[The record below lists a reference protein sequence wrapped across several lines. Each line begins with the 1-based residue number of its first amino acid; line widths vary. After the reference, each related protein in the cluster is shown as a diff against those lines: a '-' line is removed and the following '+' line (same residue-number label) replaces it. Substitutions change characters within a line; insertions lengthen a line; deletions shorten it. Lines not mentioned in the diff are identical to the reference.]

1 MGSEISLR
9 PVTSEDEGFLRLVYA
24 EGRREEF
31 AQVAWPA
38 GMLET
43 FLRQQFDAQRAHYT
57 EGNYPGAEY
66 TVIELDGEPVG
77 RLYVQRGGAETRVM
91 EIGLVAAARGKG
103 IGTKLLQG
111 VLDEGRPVTIHVER
125 HNPALRLYLR
135 LGFQIVAD
143 LGVYLQ
149 LRWAPVS

>member
-1 MGSEISLR
+1 
-9 PVTSEDEGFLRLVYA
+9 
-24 EGRREEF
+24 
-31 AQVAWPA
+31 
-38 GMLET
+38 
-43 FLRQQFDAQRAHYT
+43 
-57 EGNYPGAEY
+57 
-66 TVIELDGEPVG
+66 
-77 RLYVQRGGAETRVM
+77 M